1 MSVWI
6 GKEFIM
12 FFRIFQAHPAA
23 VGESYLGHMGVAF
36 RIAGRLFR
44 AAAAALLH
52 GIVPALCETTASTAV
67 LGMADE
73 MRQRRAMMARS
84 KALAAGADAIPPQAQ
99 SFPAAAP

>member
-1 MSVWI
+1 MI
-6 GKEFIM
+6 FKI
-12 FFRIFQAHPAA
+12 FREHPAA
-23 VGESYLGHMGVAF
+23 VGESYLEHMGVAF

-52 GIVPALCETTASTAV
+52 GIVPALCETAASDAV

-84 KALAAGADAIPPQAQ
+84 KAMAAQAGGAAPPAQ

>member
-1 MSVWI
+1 
-6 GKEFIM
+6 M
-12 FFRIFQAHPAA
+12 FFRIFRAHPAA

-36 RIAGRLFR
+36 GIAGRLFR

-73 MRQRRAMMARS
+73 MRQRRAMMARA
-84 KALAAGADAIPPQAQ
+84 KAMNVEAEGVAPPAR